1 MIKKVE
7 TEHEYEDVLDIRK
20 VVFVEEQG
28 VSLEEEIDEF
38 ETTAQYMIA
47 YNDDHQPIATAR
59 FRDVNGIAK
68 IERVAVLKTE
78 RGQGTGRALMRA
90 LEQEA
95 QRQGF
100 HHFKLGAQTHA
111 IPFYES
117 LGYQAYGDQF
127 LDAGIPHYYMEKY
140 L

>member
-7 TEHEYEDVLDIRK
+7 TAREYEDVLDIRK
-20 VVFVEEQG
+20 IVFVEEQG

-38 ETTAQYMIA
+38 ETIAQYMIA

-68 IERVAVLKTE
+68 IERVAVLKSE
-78 RGQGTGRALMRA
+78 RGQGTGKALMRA

-100 HHFKLGAQTHA
+100 RHFKLGAQTHS

-117 LGYQAYGDQF
+117 LGYQAYGNQF
-127 LDAGIPHYYMEKY
+127 LDAGIPHYYMEKH